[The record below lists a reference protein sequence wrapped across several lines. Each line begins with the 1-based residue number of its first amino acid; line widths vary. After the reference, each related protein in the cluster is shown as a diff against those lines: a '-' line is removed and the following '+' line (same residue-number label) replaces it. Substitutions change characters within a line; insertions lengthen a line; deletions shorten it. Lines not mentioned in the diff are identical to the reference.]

1 MKKNTYLCFIKLI
14 KRQTLKVNIME
25 KQTLNV
31 SVPELVEILKQVDK
45 STFVSLTTETEVR
58 MNKTGNPYFGQ
69 VKKLSTCNYLM
80 GNDYETRVN
89 SNEVKEG
96 LNGTFE
102 SLKPSGKHHVSKC
115 VLIDDKTES
124 VHYLMVERFDEITP
138 KVEYKFN
145 GNPIDKMLFQDFLVK
160 TSGSSRQEQERKVM
174 VITPKV
180 ESIKEMSLNG
190 VHYIVE

>member
-1 MKKNTYLCFIKLI
+1 
-14 KRQTLKVNIME
+14 ME
-25 KQTLNV
+25 KSVVKV
-31 SVPELVEILKQVDK
+31 SVPELVEVLKQVEK

-58 MNKTGNPYFGQ
+58 MNKTGNPFYGQ

-89 SNEVKEG
+89 SNEQKEG
-96 LNGTFE
+96 LEGNFE

-124 VHYLMVERFDEITP
+124 VHYLMVERFDEIQP

-160 TSGSSRQEQERKVM
+160 TSTSSRQEQERKVM